1 MCYACEHP
9 FNASTYEKSVWIQ
22 EYRQWAQCSEAEAQS
37 IYDEIVENADE
48 GWEEAYLTE
57 TQYCECG
64 EEECDPEAESDDDS
78 IDIDDVE
85 DADEETDFK
94 TKLAEYRERVK
105 KVLDTFELIPSH
117 EGFGGRIPDLYRDI
131 ETGKVFDLEVN
142 EYHEHPHIGWIENY
156 TENYYTFYHAE

>member
-1 MCYACEHP
+1 MCYACQNP
-9 FNASTYEKSVWIQ
+9 FTASTDEKSVWIN
-22 EYRQWAQCSEAEAQS
+22 EYEKWAESSTNYAKE
-37 IYDEIVENADE
+37 IFNEIVDNGED
-48 GWEEAYLTE
+48 LME

-94 TKLAEYRERVK
+94 TKLAEYRERKK
-105 KVLDTFELIPSH
+105 KVADTFELIPSH
-117 EGFGGRIPDLYRDI
+117 EGFDGRIPDLYKDI
-131 ETGKVFDLEVN
+131 ETGRTFDLEEN
-142 EYHEHPHIGWIENY
+142 EYHEHPHIGWIVKY